1 MALNRRK
8 LLQLAGASAFTAASV
23 PWASR
28 MFTAHAA
35 DTSGYKALVCVFLF
49 GGLDGHDLLLPYD
62 EPSFAQFSRVR
73 GSLLNT
79 YGAARSRE
87 NLLPV
92 NPDDASRF
100 GSRQFALPPEF
111 PKLKALFDQGRVSV
125 VSNVGPLIEPTTASG
140 FVSGS
145 ARVPSRLFSHNDQQS
160 TWQSSAPE
168 GAQLGWGGLFAD
180 AALASGANATDPAFT
195 TLAATGVGPFLTGR
209 RASPYQLS
217 LSGST
222 GLKALAPL
230 AQRPDSDLFAP
241 FVTSAE
247 RFVQASSF
255 SSDNVLE
262 RDMARLFRDGIA
274 TNNAFTAAKDSAI
287 ALSTSFPGSPLGSQL
302 RAVAETISIRNSLF
316 ASRQIFFVG
325 TGGFDTHSSQAADL
339 PGLLTQIDDALAA
352 FNAAMTELGVSQSV
366 TTFTASD
373 FGRTLAVNGDGTDH
387 GWGGHH
393 IVMGGAVRGR
403 HIFGDVTPAELGHDL
418 DAGGGRLIPS
428 LSVEQLAGPLG
439 RWWGL
444 TESEVAAALPNLGN
458 FDPANLDLFL

>member
-1 MALNRRK
+1 LRCRRAFRVHR
-8 LLQLAGASAFTAASV
+8 LA
-23 PWASR
+23 
-28 MFTAHAA
+28 H
-35 DTSGYKALVCVFLF
+35 
-49 GGLDGHDLLLPYD
+49 
-62 EPSFAQFSRVR
+62 
-73 GSLLNT
+73 
-79 YGAARSRE
+79 
-87 NLLPV
+87 
-92 NPDDASRF
+92 
-100 GSRQFALPPEF
+100 
-111 PKLKALFDQGRVSV
+111 
-125 VSNVGPLIEPTTASG
+125 
-140 FVSGS
+140 
-145 ARVPSRLFSHNDQQS
+145 
-160 TWQSSAPE
+160 SSAPSRRR
-168 GAQLGWGGLFAD
+168 FR
-180 AALASGANATDPAFT
+180 SATA
-195 TLAATGVGPFLTGR
+195 
-209 RASPYQLS
+209 
-217 LSGST
+217 
-222 GLKALAPL
+222 
-230 AQRPDSDLFAP
+230 
-241 FVTSAE
+241 
-247 RFVQASSF
+247 
-255 SSDNVLE
+255 
-262 RDMARLFRDGIA
+262 
-274 TNNAFTAAKDSAI
+274 
-287 ALSTSFPGSPLGSQL
+287 
-302 RAVAETISIRNSLF
+302 F